1 MLRWFCVL
9 GCVVMALM
17 ALPAFADTPVS
28 LRGRIEAN
36 GPAVTLG
43 DVFDGAGAVSGR
55 AIAPSPPPGQ
65 ITVLSTRFLAAA
77 ASSAGLAWSPPAGMN
92 EVRVIRPGG
101 ARATL
106 PSASSSNAQANGDA
120 AIRRGETVTIS
131 FVVPGL
137 TVSAHARA
145 LDDGAIGQSVRF
157 LNPVSNRTVQA
168 VVTGPGAARAETQ

>member
-9 GCVVMALM
+9 ACLIMVIMA
-17 ALPAFADTPVS
+17 APAFADTPVN
-28 LRGRIEAN
+28 LRGRIEAS

-65 ITVLSTRFLAAA
+65 MISLSTTFLAAA
-77 ASSAGLAWSPPAGMN
+77 AQSAGLSWSAPAGMT

-106 PSASSSNAQANGDA
+106 APASTNSQANGDV

-131 FVVPGL
+131 FVAPGITL
-137 TVSAHARA
+137 SAHARA
-145 LDDGAIGQSVRF
+145 LGDGAVGQSIRF
-157 LNPVSNRTVQA
+157 LNPVSNRTVEA